1 MATKSKNDSP
11 AVSAY
16 VSALPTEEREA
27 LASVR
32 QLIKTLVPGV
42 HERIAYRVVMFSRGR
57 DLVGFA
63 SQKKHLSFF
72 VASPTLAGALR
83 SEIMKTHEVS
93 GATIHFSPAAPL
105 PVQLLKKILQARVRE
120 NAGDTGRGKK
130 TTGSRRP
137 PAKRPSAR

>member
-11 AVSAY
+11 AVNAY
-16 VSALPTEEREA
+16 LSSLPTGERGA
-27 LASVR
+27 LESVR
-32 QLIKTLVPGV
+32 KLIKATVPGV
-42 HERIAYRVVMFSRGR
+42 DERIAYRVVMFSRGR

-72 VASPTLAGALR
+72 IASPTLAGALK
-83 SEIMKTHEVS
+83 SHIMKTHEVS

-105 PVQLLKKILQARVRE
+105 PVQLVRKILQARVRE
-120 NAGDTGRGKK
+120 NAGEPRRGME

-137 PAKRPSAR
+137 RTKRSSAR